1 MKMVFPKK
9 SIKANYK
16 RGKTLKEILIPPS
29 FPSTK
34 NVIVDSINNYNK
46 TIIIMTIIILW
57 FSILPL
63 NVLQQLSTIKVKDL
77 YLVIVSM

>member
-1 MKMVFPKK
+1 MKMAFPKK

-34 NVIVDSINNYNK
+34 NLIIDSVNNYNK
-46 TIIIMTIIILW
+46 T
-57 FSILPL
+57 
-63 NVLQQLSTIKVKDL
+63 VL
-77 YLVIVSM
+77 